1 MEQRKY
7 YLSFKSTLVRFLNF
21 RLGSSNILKLAGA
34 PSSGI
39 LFPVSNAMSRTSFD
53 QIISLFLRPLGPRPS
68 DLLIFRVVSC
78 IGRGGC
84 GIFSDVVNSVV
95 AEVIGDGVVVDEF
108 LRIVPLWHG

>member
-78 IGRGGC
+78 IGRGGRGGR

-95 AEVIGDGVVVDEF
+95 AEVIGDGVVVD
-108 LRIVPLWHG
+108 